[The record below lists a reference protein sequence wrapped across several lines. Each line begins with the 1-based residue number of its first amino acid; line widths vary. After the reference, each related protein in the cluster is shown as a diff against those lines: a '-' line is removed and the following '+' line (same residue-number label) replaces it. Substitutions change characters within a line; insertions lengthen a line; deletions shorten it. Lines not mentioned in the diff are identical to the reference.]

1 MGTPIARQPRL
12 LVVEDEQ
19 HLAAGLKLNFEL
31 EGYAVDMAASA
42 RGAGEFLLGPPG
54 YDAIILDVMLP
65 DTTGFEL
72 CKRLRDSGNFTPVL
86 MLTALNS
93 TEDRVTGLEVGADDY
108 LVKPFMLSE
117 LLARVRSLLRRCSWE
132 RQQPPS
138 RSVTASAIC
147 FGGATV
153 DCERQEARM
162 NGQEVKLTR
171 LEFDL
176 LRYFADHPERVL
188 TRQELQE
195 QVWKLANYPNTR
207 MVDNF
212 IMRLRRHFEPD
223 PANPAHFVS
232 VRGSGYKF
240 VPGGQG
246 GGEKPASE

>member
-1 MGTPIARQPRL
+1 LNAPNPRL

-31 EGYAVDMAASA
+31 EGYVVDMAASA
-42 RGAGEFLLGPPG
+42 RRAGEFLLQAPS

-65 DTTGFEL
+65 DMTGFEL
-72 CKRLRDSGNFTPVL
+72 CRKLRDSGNYTPVL
-86 MLTALNS
+86 MLTAMDS

-108 LVKPFMLSE
+108 LTKPFELTE
-117 LLARVRSLLRRCSWE
+117 LLARVRSLLRRRSWE
-132 RQQPPS
+132 RQHPP
-138 RSVTASAIC
+138 RPDAPATIC
-147 FGGATV
+147 FGGANI

-162 NGQEVKLTR
+162 NGAEVKLTR

-176 LRYFADHPERVL
+176 LRYFADHPGRVL

-195 QVWKLANYPNTR
+195 RVWKLANYPNTR

-223 PANPAHFVS
+223 PTAPAHFVS

-240 VPGGQG
+240 VPD
-246 GGEKPASE
+246 PAVDGAPDA

>member
-1 MGTPIARQPRL
+1 MSTALHRI

-42 RGAGEFLLGPPG
+42 RKAGELLLARG

-72 CKRLRDSGNFTPVL
+72 CRRLREGGNFTPVL
-86 MLTALNS
+86 MLTAMDS

-108 LVKPFMLSE
+108 LVKPFELSE
-117 LLARVRSLLRRCSWE
+117 LLARVRSLLRRRSWE
-132 RQQPPS
+132 RQQPAREEPTKVI
-138 RSVTASAIC
+138 R
-147 FGGATV
+147 FGGAEI
-153 DCERQEARM
+153 DSERQEASM
-162 NGQEVKLTR
+162 NGDEVKLTR

-176 LRYFADHPERVL
+176 LRYFADHPGRVIS
-188 TRQELQE
+188 RQELQE

-223 PANPAHFVS
+223 PALPVHFVS

-240 VPGGQG
+240 VP
-246 GGEKPASE
+246 EP